1 MFEIMDAVTISTII
15 GAALALLSAIG
26 GIIAFAVKVG
36 QFTEKFKNIET
47 SYSDLATTVTKL
59 SEKMIKVESIL
70 MLKYKNASDVLTAK
84 NSPRML
90 TSIGETVYKDMKG
103 QEFLNTYKE
112 LLFSKISNEHPDTA
126 WDVENASMNVLIS
139 LLDDDIIND
148 IKVFVYNYPMVKK
161 EDGTELEISL
171 QDALLVLSLP
181 LRDMYLDAHPN
192 ILR

>member
-1 MFEIMDAVTISTII
+1 
-15 GAALALLSAIG
+15 
-26 GIIAFAVKVG
+26 
-36 QFTEKFKNIET
+36 
-47 SYSDLATTVTKL
+47 
-59 SEKMIKVESIL
+59 
-70 MLKYKNASDVLTAK
+70 
-84 NSPRML
+84 
-90 TSIGETVYKDMKG
+90 
-103 QEFLNTYKE
+103 
-112 LLFSKISNEHPDTA
+112 
-126 WDVENASMNVLIS
+126 MNVLIS